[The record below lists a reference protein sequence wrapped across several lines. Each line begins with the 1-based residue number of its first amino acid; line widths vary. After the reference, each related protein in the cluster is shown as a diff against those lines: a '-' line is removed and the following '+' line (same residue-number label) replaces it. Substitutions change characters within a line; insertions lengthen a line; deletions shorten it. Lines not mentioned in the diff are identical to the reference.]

1 MTSKIKIQKNSR
13 ENNVSEDIKENSIRA
28 LLSKRI
34 TKKVPFMGT
43 KIDIQKLTVAEVMEI
58 QEQAKSVSA
67 DETDESGFASL
78 RNVIRLGNLDA
89 AELTDEEFDMM
100 PLGEIVNLSNEI
112 MKFSGIDPNERK

>member
-1 MTSKIKIQKNSR
+1 
-13 ENNVSEDIKENSIRA
+13 VSEDIKENSIRA